1 MKQHVKFLS
10 IFMFIIFFTTASN
23 ATYTQE
29 QVDEIVNQ
37 KAKETFD
44 LINENWS
51 YLQNLDDLNTA
62 SVFWIPALAKPSINS
77 AIYPTLKLND
87 TQCDIIEAFRDLPTK
102 PAHLECTIVVK
113 LVKNLCLLELLGED
127 KFNEWLQILPKTTGR
142 HPSDPLFFHVIPDRF
157 FVLGGDTG
165 FYYVANHSGYTTIK
179 PKGIGCGYN
188 GFLFQNQ
195 QFISFDPV
203 HFKETKSIEETQH
216 ILFEDIMSDE
226 NVEKINLHQVL
237 KKQYAGDDSFTNFCQ
252 DCLEEKQKTQ
262 PIWKFNADKINAF
275 MDNGIVPNNG

>member
-1 MKQHVKFLS
+1 MKIYAKLFIALMLS
-10 IFMFIIFFTTASN
+10 VFIATSSN

-29 QVDEIVNQ
+29 QVDEIVSI

-44 LINENWS
+44 LINLNWS
-51 YLQNLDDLNTA
+51 YLQNLNDLNA
-62 SVFWIPALAKPSINS
+62 ESAFWTPTLAKPSINS

-157 FVLGGDTG
+157 FSVKNEGSG
-165 FYYVANHSGYTTIK
+165 FYYVANHSGYTTMK

-188 GFLFQNQ
+188 GFLFQDQ

-226 NVEKINLHQVL
+226 NVEKINLHQAL
-237 KKQYAGDDSFTNFCQ
+237 KTQYVGEDGFANFRLN
-252 DCLEEKQKTQ
+252 CLETKQQSQ
-262 PIWKFNADKINAF
+262 PIWKFSADKINAF
-275 MDNGIVPNNG
+275 MDSGIIPKN